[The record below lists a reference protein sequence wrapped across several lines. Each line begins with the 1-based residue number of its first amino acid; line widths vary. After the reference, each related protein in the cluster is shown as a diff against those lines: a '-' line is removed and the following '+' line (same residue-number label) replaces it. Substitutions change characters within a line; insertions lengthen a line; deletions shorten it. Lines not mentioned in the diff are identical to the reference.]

1 MAKLTFNAIL
11 GDLYRQYLPLPH
23 WGNGCCAGCFPL
35 PGSIQRERVASEGRT
50 ADSQATEIAAE
61 RGTLLEGHVA
71 RRLTP
76 PWCATTI

>member
-1 MAKLTFNAIL
+1 MAKLTFNAIPVICT
-11 GDLYRQYLPLPH
+11 GNICRSPL
-23 WGNGCCAGCFPL
+23 GNGCCAGCFRC
-35 PGSIQRERVASEGRT
+35 PGRFSGNVWLEGRT
-50 ADSQATEIAAE
+50 ADLQATEIAAE

>member
-1 MAKLTFNAIL
+1 MAKLTFNAITVICT
-11 GDLYRQYLPLPH
+11 GNICRSPL
-23 WGNGCCAGCFPL
+23 GNGCCAGCFPL
-35 PGSIQRERVASEGRT
+35 PGSIQRERVAGRAHRRFT
-50 ADSQATEIAAE
+50 GDEIAAE